1 MGFGGSGGGSSAIA
15 GASDVALNNP
25 ADSHVLSY
33 DSSTTKWSNASSGA
47 IARVAIT
54 AQTAS
59 YTLVLSDAGKAVE
72 ITSAS
77 ATNVTIPNNSS
88 VAYPIGTVIEVAQ
101 LGAGAVTLVAA
112 SGVTLQ
118 AANGLLRT
126 RVQYSAASLR
136 KRTTNTWLVVGDLE

>member
-1 MGFGGSGGGSSAIA
+1 MGFGGSSGGSSALS

-25 ADSHVLSY
+25 ADTHVLSY
-33 DSSTTKWSNASSGA
+33 DSSTTKWSNASTAAVSK
-47 IARVAIT
+47 VAIN

-59 YTLVLSDAGKAVE
+59 YTLVLADAGKAVE
-72 ITSAS
+72 ITAS
-77 ATNVTIPNNSS
+77 GATNVTIPNNSS
-88 VAYPIGTVIEVAQ
+88 IAFPVGTVIEVAQ

-118 AANGLLRT
+118 AADGFLRT
-126 RVQYSAASLR
+126 RVQYSVASLR